1 MNQDV
6 FLENLTDLFELEP
19 GEITGESVLQEISGW
34 DSLTFLGLIALVD
47 ENYGIALAPQQVLA
61 CHTINDLIG
70 LIKGGDSASR
80 AA

>member
-1 MNQDV
+1 MIQEE

-19 GEITGESVLQEISGW
+19 GEIAGTSVLQEISGW

-61 CHTINDLIG
+61 CHTIDDLIG
-70 LIKGGDSASR
+70 LINGVDDANR